1 MSVPTVSVV
10 IPTRNRRELLIRTLH
25 TVLDQQRVSFEV
37 LVVDDASEDGTAA
50 RLRLVGDPRV
60 LVIRNEAPQGVAGA
74 RNVGLKHARGEW
86 VAFKD
91 DDDLWAPSKL
101 AMQLDAITSDPEAG
115 WSYPGAVTVD
125 DCLRIVSAETAPPR
139 DRLHNLLAFNIIP
152 GGGSGAMVR
161 TELARSVGGFDPR
174 LSLLADWDMWIRL
187 MLQALPAIID
197 RPLVAYLRHGGSM
210 SSRGDGFVRELH
222 TVDSKHAS
230 ARTEW
235 GVLLNRKGV
244 LGWNA
249 AMQLLA
255 GRRLHATSAYLWL
268 LCRHRDGK
276 SLLRAGFALLWPE
289 AMIGRSDRRSL
300 APVPPDWL
308 AEAEAWLAP
317 LRAAGPLHDAAPA
330 AGQRP
335 RLGRPGSTVGDRG

>member
-10 IPTRNRRELLIRTLH
+10 IPTRNRRELLVRTLH
-25 TVLDQQRVSFEV
+25 TVLDQHRVSLEV
-37 LVVDDASEDGTAA
+37 LVVDDGSEDGTAA
-50 RLRLVGDPRV
+50 HLRLVGDPR
-60 LVIRNEAPQGVAGA
+60 LSVIRNEARLGVAGA
-74 RNVGLKHARGEW
+74 RNVGLSQARGEW

-91 DDDLWAPSKL
+91 DDDLWAPNKL

-125 DCLRIVSAETAPPR
+125 DRLRIVSAERAPPR

-152 GGGSGAMVR
+152 GGGSGVMVR

-187 MLQALPAIID
+187 IVRARPAIVD
-197 RPLVAYLRHGGSM
+197 RPLVAYLRYGNSM
-210 SSRGDGFVRELH
+210 SSRGDGFENELH

-230 ARTEW
+230 TRSEW
-235 GVLLNRKGV
+235 GVALNHKAV
-244 LGWNA
+244 QGWNT
-249 AMQLLA
+249 AMHLLA
-255 GRRLHATSAYLWL
+255 GHRLHAARAYLWL

-276 SLLRAGFALLWPE
+276 SLLRAGLALLWPG
-289 AMIGRSDRRSL
+289 AMIERSDRRSL
-300 APVPPDWL
+300 SPVPPDWL

-317 LRAAGPLHDAAPA
+317 LRAAGPLHDPPTAR
-330 AGQRP
+330 QHR
-335 RLGRPGSTVGDRG
+335 RLGRPVSAVGDRG